1 MVLRDMRVMEHR
13 GFQQTGTKY
22 TMSNSDRNGFRL
34 CSACRGDYEDPDVSV
49 ARDDSGT
56 SEDDEENSNEYDE
69 KLPVRRERR

>member
-22 TMSNSDRNGFRL
+22 TMSNSDRNGLRL

-49 ARDDSGT
+49 VCDDSGT
-56 SEDDEENSNEYDE
+56 SEDDDENSNESDE